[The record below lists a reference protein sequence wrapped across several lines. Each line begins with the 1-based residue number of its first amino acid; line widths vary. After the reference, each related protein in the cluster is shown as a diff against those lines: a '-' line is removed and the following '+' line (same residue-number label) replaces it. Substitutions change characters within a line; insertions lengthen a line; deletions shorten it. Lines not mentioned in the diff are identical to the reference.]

1 MDKGLVLRG
10 NLLPCRYVLP
20 LTTTRGLKSFFFVPD
35 ENLMGRSFYFTPAA
49 VAQFILTADILYANV
64 ALEGS
69 QNANCSHAAKAFPN
83 QFCWKLN

>member
-1 MDKGLVLRG
+1 MDKGLVLCG
-10 NLLPCRYVLP
+10 NLLPCRYVVP
-20 LTTTRGLKSFFFVPD
+20 LTTTRGLKSLFFVPD
-35 ENLMGRSFYFTPAA
+35 EYLTGCTFYLTPAA

-69 QNANCSHAAKAFPN
+69 QNANCCHAAKAFPN